1 MLKFAAAIGLIL
13 KLVCAED
20 DILLATDSESKS
32 KSQKIRRWW
41 IEGDESSSPTRTPD
55 VITEMSV
62 TFLHTKVVKI
72 NEKDNEIQIYIKGS
86 SIWRDDRIKTN
97 FSDSDIKNGRLT
109 LPWEVIREGKIWI
122 PFAFTRNLI
131 KVNSIVDGGSIA
143 SMITNVEL
151 LTYNPA
157 NENVTLVRGS
167 YQVKYTVA
175 CVFKY
180 ESYPIDKQICPIRM
194 FTEPSQNLKLSLYDP
209 RNKFHKINIDY
220 EHLGFDITTSY
231 MEIKV
236 NNTEEELVTEIGFD
250 LTFDRIYKPFIYQ
263 YYIPCIAIVLV
274 SSLNFLVPMTAIP
287 GRISL
292 LVTNFLTLTLIYINQ
307 MVINLNIPN

>member
-1 MLKFAAAIGLIL
+1 MLKLAAAIGLII
-13 KLVCAED
+13 KLICAEND
-20 DILLATDSESKS
+20 SLLAINGDSNS

-41 IEGDESSSPTRTPD
+41 IEDESGSPTRTPD
-55 VITEMSV
+55 GITEMSV
-62 TFLHTKVVKI
+62 TFLHTKVVKV

-86 SIWRDDRIKTN
+86 STWKDDRIKTN
-97 FSDSDIKNGRLT
+97 FSDSDVKNGRLT
-109 LPWEVIREGKIWI
+109 LPWEVITEGKIWI
-122 PFAFTRNLI
+122 PIAFTRNLI

-151 LTYNPA
+151 LTNTPS

-180 ESYPIDKQICPIRM
+180 DNYPIDKQICPIRT

-209 RNKFHKINIDY
+209 KNKFHKTNTDY
-220 EHLGFDITTSY
+220 EHLGFDITTTY

-236 NNTEEELVTEIGFD
+236 NNSEKELVTEIGFD

-263 YYIPCIAIVLV
+263 YYIPCIAIVMV

-307 MVINLNIPN
+307 IVSKSKNCK